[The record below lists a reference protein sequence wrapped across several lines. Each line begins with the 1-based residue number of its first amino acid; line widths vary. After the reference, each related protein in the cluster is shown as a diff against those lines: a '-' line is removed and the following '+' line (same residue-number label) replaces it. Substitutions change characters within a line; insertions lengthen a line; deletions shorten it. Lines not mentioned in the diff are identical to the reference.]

1 VEPGNGSTRNQYLR
15 DHCVTT
21 YFIVPPARRRKPLL
35 FNTLQVRSALGA
47 AQRRKLSFK
56 NVSNVVVQLL
66 HSIKYSMEVPFSNMA
81 LQPDLKSTSARKN
94 KVTEKFKRPFKKR
107 HSSVYHQPSNRVNK
121 YLAQAIEARSV
132 DREKSTHVNL
142 FTLCFKDSS
151 KENQYHDDLDV
162 GYSSSLVCALV
173 LLVLLGVLQVT
184 VLPRTIILLLL
195 FLTAFVWISVVL
207 MLLLAVRLRWIL
219 WDISH
224 SFVLRL
230 AITVFTIVLIYTVA
244 QVNVVSIDP
253 PGIN

>member
-1 VEPGNGSTRNQYLR
+1 
-15 DHCVTT
+15 
-21 YFIVPPARRRKPLL
+21 
-35 FNTLQVRSALGA
+35 
-47 AQRRKLSFK
+47 
-56 NVSNVVVQLL
+56 
-66 HSIKYSMEVPFSNMA
+66 
-81 LQPDLKSTSARKN
+81 
-94 KVTEKFKRPFKKR
+94 
-107 HSSVYHQPSNRVNK
+107 
-121 YLAQAIEARSV
+121 
-132 DREKSTHVNL
+132 
-142 FTLCFKDSS
+142 
-151 KENQYHDDLDV
+151 
-162 GYSSSLVCALV
+162 LVCALV